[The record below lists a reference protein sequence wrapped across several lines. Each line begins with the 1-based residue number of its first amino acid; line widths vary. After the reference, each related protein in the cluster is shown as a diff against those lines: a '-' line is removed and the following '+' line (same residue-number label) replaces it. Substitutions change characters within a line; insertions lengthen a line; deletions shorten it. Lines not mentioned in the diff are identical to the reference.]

1 MTTLRYIAK
10 RILQTLIVLFFVSVF
25 AFLLIRMASGSPA
38 RMMLPDDATEEQV
51 LAMEA
56 KLGLDRPLYE
66 QYFIYIKGVFE
77 GDLGTST
84 IYKQPVA
91 DILLSRLPVTGKLTF
106 WTMVVCLAV
115 SIPLGVIAGS
125 KQGTVTD
132 FLAMFFAIFGQSMS
146 PVWLGILLIYI
157 FSSQLGWLPAMGYGG
172 IKYVILPAIT
182 LGYPVAAEITRIGRS
197 GMIDVLKED
206 YITAT
211 YAKGMNR
218 RQVIWKYAFK
228 NALIP
233 IITLVG
239 VQIGVFLA
247 GTVVVETIFSWS
259 GLGQLVNQ
267 AVSTRDYQL
276 VQSSLLLIAT
286 MFAVINLIVDI
297 INSLVDPRITLE

>member
-1 MTTLRYIAK
+1 MLARYIIK

-25 AFLLIRMASGSPA
+25 AFSLMRLSGGNPA
-38 RMMLPDDATEEQV
+38 RMMLPDGASEELV
-51 LAMEA
+51 HEMEIR
-56 KLGLDRPLYE
+56 LGLDKPLYV
-66 QYFIYIKGVFE
+66 QYLMYIKGVLT

-84 IYKQPVA
+84 MYHQPVK
-91 DILLSRLPVTGKLTF
+91 DIIMSRLPVTGTLTF
-106 WTMVVCLAV
+106 WTMLVCLAV
-115 SIPLGVIAGS
+115 SIPLGIIAGS
-125 KQGTVTD
+125 KQGSVTD

-146 PVWLGILLIYI
+146 PVWLGILLIYV
-157 FSSQLGWLPAMGYGG
+157 FASQLGWLPAMGYGG

-211 YAKGMNR
+211 YAKGMSR
-218 RQVIWKYAFK
+218 RQVLWKYAFK

-267 AVSTRDYQL
+267 AVSTRDDQL
-276 VQSSLLLIAT
+276 VQSTLLLIAA
-286 MFAVINLIVDI
+286 MFAIINLIVDI
-297 INSLVDPRITLE
+297 INSIVDPRITLE

>member
-1 MTTLRYIAK
+1 MFLRYIGK
-10 RILQTLIVLFFVSVF
+10 RVLQTLIVLFFVSIF
-25 AFLLIRMASGSPA
+25 AFLLIRMASGNPA

-51 LAMEA
+51 QQMEI
-56 KLGLDRPLYE
+56 KLGLNKPLYQ
-66 QYFIYIKGVFE
+66 QYFMYMSGVLR

-84 IYKQPVA
+84 IYKQAVSKIIA
-91 DILLSRLPVTGKLTF
+91 SRMPVTGKLTF
-106 WTMVVCLAV
+106 WTIVVCLAV
-115 SIPLGVIAGS
+115 SIPLGVVAGS

-132 FLAMFFAIFGQSMS
+132 FMAMFFAIFGQSMS
-146 PVWLGILLIYI
+146 PVWLGILLIYV
-157 FSSQLGWLPAMGYGG
+157 FASKLGWLPAMGYGG

-211 YAKGMNR
+211 YAKGMSR
-218 RQVIWKYAFK
+218 KQVLWKYAFK

-259 GLGQLVNQ
+259 GLGQLVYQ
-267 AVSTRDYQL
+267 AVSTRDYSL
-276 VQSSLLLIAT
+276 VQSSLLVIAA

>member
-1 MTTLRYIAK
+1 MFLRYIGK
-10 RILQTLIVLFFVSVF
+10 RVLQTLIVLFF
-25 AFLLIRMASGSPA
+25 AFLLIRMASGNPA

-51 LAMEA
+51 QQMEI
-56 KLGLDRPLYE
+56 KLGLDKPLYQ
-66 QYFIYIKGVFE
+66 QYFMYMSGVLR

-84 IYKQPVA
+84 IYKQAVSKIIA
-91 DILLSRLPVTGKLTF
+91 SRMPVTGKLTF
-106 WTMVVCLAV
+106 WTIVVCLAV
-115 SIPLGVIAGS
+115 SIPLGVVAGS

-132 FLAMFFAIFGQSMS
+132 FMAMFFAIFGQSMS
-146 PVWLGILLIYI
+146 PVWLGILLIYV
-157 FSSQLGWLPAMGYGG
+157 FSSKLGWLPAMGYGG

-211 YAKGMNR
+211 YAKGMSR
-218 RQVIWKYAFK
+218 KQVLWKYAFK

-259 GLGQLVNQ
+259 GLGQLVYQ
-267 AVSTRDYQL
+267 AVSTRDYSL
-276 VQSSLLLIAT
+276 VQSSLLVIAA

>member
-1 MTTLRYIAK
+1 
-10 RILQTLIVLFFVSVF
+10 
-25 AFLLIRMASGSPA
+25 
-38 RMMLPDDATEEQV
+38 
-51 LAMEA
+51 
-56 KLGLDRPLYE
+56 
-66 QYFIYIKGVFE
+66 
-77 GDLGTST
+77 
-84 IYKQPVA
+84 
-91 DILLSRLPVTGKLTF
+91 
-106 WTMVVCLAV
+106 
-115 SIPLGVIAGS
+115 
-125 KQGTVTD
+125 
-132 FLAMFFAIFGQSMS
+132 MS

-172 IKYVILPAIT
+172 IKFVILPAIT

-211 YAKGMNR
+211 YAKGMSR
-218 RQVIWKYAFK
+218 REVLWKYAFK

-276 VQSSLLLIAT
+276 VQSSLLIIAA
-286 MFAVINLIVDI
+286 MFAIINLLGATAMAGAVGAGGLGAVALTYGYQNFNQEIMYSICVVLIV
-297 INSLVDPRITLE
+297 LVAAIQYFGDWIYKKLK

>member
-1 MTTLRYIAK
+1 M
-10 RILQTLIVLFFVSVF
+10 
-25 AFLLIRMASGSPA
+25 
-38 RMMLPDDATEEQV
+38 EE
-51 LAMEA
+51 
-56 KLGLDRPLYE
+56 KLGLDKPLYQ
-66 QYFIYIKGVFE
+66 QYFIYISGVLQ

-91 DILLSRLPVTGKLTF
+91 DIIANRLPVTAQLTF
-106 WTMVVCLAV
+106 WTILVCLLV
-115 SIPLGVIAGS
+115 SIPLGIIAGS

-132 FLAMFFAIFGQSMS
+132 FMAMFFAIFGQSMS

-172 IKYVILPAIT
+172 IKFVILPAIT

-211 YAKGMNR
+211 YAKGMSR
-218 RQVIWKYAFK
+218 REVLWKYAFK

-276 VQSSLLLIAT
+276 VQSSLLIIAA
-286 MFAVINLIVDI
+286 MFAIINLLVDI
-297 INSLVDPRITLE
+297 INSIVDPRITLE

>member
-1 MTTLRYIAK
+1 MILRYIGK
-10 RILQTLIVLFFVSVF
+10 RVLQTLIVLFFVSIF

-51 LAMEA
+51 AAMEE
-56 KLGLDRPLYE
+56 KLGLDKPLYQ
-66 QYFIYIKGVFE
+66 QYFIYISGVLQ

-91 DILLSRLPVTGKLTF
+91 DIIANRLPVTAQLTF
-106 WTMVVCLAV
+106 WT
-115 SIPLGVIAGS
+115 
-125 KQGTVTD
+125 
-132 FLAMFFAIFGQSMS
+132 
-146 PVWLGILLIYI
+146 IL
-157 FSSQLGWLPAMGYGG
+157 
-172 IKYVILPAIT
+172 
-182 LGYPVAAEITRIGRS
+182 AAEITRIGRS

-211 YAKGMNR
+211 YAKGMSR
-218 RQVIWKYAFK
+218 REVLWKYAFK

-276 VQSSLLLIAT
+276 VQSSLLIIAA
-286 MFAVINLIVDI
+286 MFAIINLLVDI
-297 INSLVDPRITLE
+297 INSIVDPRITLE

>member
-1 MTTLRYIAK
+1 MLVRYILK
-10 RILQTLIVLFFVSVF
+10 RILQTLLVLFFVSIF
-25 AFLLIRMASGSPA
+25 AFGLIRLAKGNPA
-38 RMMLPDDATEEQV
+38 RMMLPEDASEEQV
-51 LAMEA
+51 HAMEIR
-56 KLGLDRPLYE
+56 LGLDKPIHQ
-66 QYFIYIKGVFE
+66 QYFIYISGVLQ

-84 IYKQPVA
+84 IYKQAVA
-91 DILLSRLPVTGKLTF
+91 DVIATRLPVTGTLTF
-106 WTMVVCLAV
+106 WTILVCLAV
-115 SIPLGVIAGS
+115 SIPLGIIAGS
-125 KQGTVTD
+125 RQGTAMD
-132 FLAMFFAIFGQSMS
+132 FLSMLFALFGQSMS
-146 PVWLGILLIYI
+146 PVWLGILLIYV

-172 IKYVILPAIT
+172 IRYVILPAIT

-211 YAKGMNR
+211 YAKGISKTA
-218 RQVIWKYAFK
+218 VLWKYAFK

-276 VQSSLLLIAT
+276 VQSSLLVIAS
-286 MFAVINLIVDI
+286 MFALINLVVDI
-297 INSLVDPRITLE
+297 INSIVDPRITLK

>member
-1 MTTLRYIAK
+1 MLLRYIGK
-10 RILQTLIVLFFVSVF
+10 RVLQTLLVLFFVSLF
-25 AFLLIRMASGSPA
+25 AFSLIRMADGSPA

-51 LAMEA
+51 EAMEK
-56 KLGLDRPLYE
+56 KLGLDKPLPE
-66 QYFIYIKGVFE
+66 QYLIYISGVLK

-91 DILLSRLPVTGKLTF
+91 SIIANRLPVTGTLTF
-106 WTMVVCLAV
+106 WTMVVCLLV

-146 PVWLGILLIYI
+146 PVWLGILLIYV
-157 FSSQLGWLPAMGYGG
+157 FSSKLGWLPAMGYGG

-211 YAKGMNR
+211 YAKGISR
-218 RQVIWKYAFK
+218 RKVLWKYAFK

-233 IITLVG
+233 IVTLVG

-276 VQSSLLLIAT
+276 VQSTLLLIAA
-286 MFAVINLIVDI
+286 MFAIINLVVDI
-297 INSLVDPRITLE
+297 INSIIDPRITLE

>member
-1 MTTLRYIAK
+1 MFLRYIGK
-10 RILQTLIVLFFVSVF
+10 RVLQTLIVLFFVSIF
-25 AFLLIRMASGSPA
+25 AFLLIRMASGNPA

-51 LAMEA
+51 QQMEI
-56 KLGLDRPLYE
+56 KLGLDKPLYQ
-66 QYFIYIKGVFE
+66 QYFMYMSGVLR

-84 IYKQPVA
+84 IYKQAVSKIIA
-91 DILLSRLPVTGKLTF
+91 SRMPVTGKLTF
-106 WTMVVCLAV
+106 WTIVVCLAV
-115 SIPLGVIAGS
+115 SIPLGVVAGS

-132 FLAMFFAIFGQSMS
+132 FMAMFFAIFGQSMS
-146 PVWLGILLIYI
+146 PVWLGILLIYV
-157 FSSQLGWLPAMGYGG
+157 FPSKLGWLPAMGYGG

-211 YAKGMNR
+211 YAKGMSR
-218 RQVIWKYAFK
+218 KQVLWKYAFK

-259 GLGQLVNQ
+259 GLGQLVYQ
-267 AVSTRDYQL
+267 AVSTRDYSL
-276 VQSSLLLIAT
+276 VQSSLLVIAA
-286 MFAVINLIVDI
+286 MFAIINLIVDI

>member
-1 MTTLRYIAK
+1 MFLRYIGK
-10 RILQTLIVLFFVSVF
+10 RVLQTLIVLFFVSIF
-25 AFLLIRMASGSPA
+25 AFLLIRMASGNSA

-51 LAMEA
+51 QQMEI
-56 KLGLDRPLYE
+56 KLGLDKPLYQ
-66 QYFIYIKGVFE
+66 QYFMYMSGVLR

-84 IYKQPVA
+84 IYKQAVSKIIA
-91 DILLSRLPVTGKLTF
+91 SRMPVTGKLTF
-106 WTMVVCLAV
+106 WTIVVCLAV
-115 SIPLGVIAGS
+115 SIPLGVVAGS

-132 FLAMFFAIFGQSMS
+132 FMAMFFAIFGQSMS
-146 PVWLGILLIYI
+146 PVWLGILLIYV
-157 FSSQLGWLPAMGYGG
+157 FSSKLGWLPAMGYGG

-211 YAKGMNR
+211 YAKGMSR
-218 RQVIWKYAFK
+218 KQVLWKYAFK

-259 GLGQLVNQ
+259 GLGQLVYQ
-267 AVSTRDYQL
+267 AVSTRDYSL
-276 VQSSLLLIAT
+276 VQSSLLVIAA
-286 MFAVINLIVDI
+286 MFAIINLIVDI

>member
-1 MTTLRYIAK
+1 MILRYIGK
-10 RILQTLIVLFFVSVF
+10 RVLQTIFVLFCVSIF
-25 AFLLIRMASGSPA
+25 AFSLVRLAPGSPA
-38 RMMLPDDATEEQV
+38 RMMLPDDASEEQV
-51 LAMEA
+51 KEMEA
-56 KLGLDRPLYE
+56 KLGLDKPVVQ
-66 QYFIYIKGVFE
+66 QYFIYISGVLK

-84 IYKQPVA
+84 IYKQPVK
-91 DILLSRLPVTGKLTF
+91 DIIATRLPVTGTLTF
-106 WTMVVCLAV
+106 WTMLVCLAV
-115 SIPLGVIAGS
+115 SIPLGIIAGS
-125 KQGTVTD
+125 HEGTVTD

-146 PVWLGILLIYI
+146 PVWLGILLIYV

-172 IKYVILPAIT
+172 IRYVVLPAIT

-211 YAKGMNR
+211 YAKGMSR
-218 RQVIWKYAFK
+218 KKVIWRYAFK

-276 VQSSLLLIAT
+276 VQSTLLLIAA
-286 MFAVINLIVDI
+286 MFAIINLVVDI
-297 INSLVDPRITLE
+297 VNSIIDPRITLE

>member
-1 MTTLRYIAK
+1 
-10 RILQTLIVLFFVSVF
+10 
-25 AFLLIRMASGSPA
+25 
-38 RMMLPDDATEEQV
+38 
-51 LAMEA
+51 
-56 KLGLDRPLYE
+56 
-66 QYFIYIKGVFE
+66 
-77 GDLGTST
+77 
-84 IYKQPVA
+84 
-91 DILLSRLPVTGKLTF
+91 
-106 WTMVVCLAV
+106 
-115 SIPLGVIAGS
+115 
-125 KQGTVTD
+125 
-132 FLAMFFAIFGQSMS
+132 MFFAIFGQSMS

-172 IKYVILPAIT
+172 IKYVILPAVT

-206 YITAT
+206 YITAA
-211 YAKGMNR
+211 YAKGMSR
-218 RQVIWKYAFK
+218 SQVLWKYAFK

-276 VQSSLLLIAT
+276 VQSSLLLIAA
-286 MFAVINLIVDI
+286 MFAVINLVVDI
-297 INSLVDPRITLE
+297 INSLVDPRVTLE

>member
-1 MTTLRYIAK
+1 MILRYIGK
-10 RILQTLIVLFFVSVF
+10 RVLQTLIVLFFVSIF

-51 LAMEA
+51 AAMEE
-56 KLGLDRPLYE
+56 KLGLDKPLYQ
-66 QYFIYIKGVFE
+66 QYFIYISGVLQ

-91 DILLSRLPVTGKLTF
+91 DIIANRLPVTAQLTF
-106 WTMVVCLAV
+106 WTILVCLLV
-115 SIPLGVIAGS
+115 SIPLGIIAGS

-132 FLAMFFAIFGQSMS
+132 FMAMFFAIFGQSMS

-172 IKYVILPAIT
+172 IKFVIT

-211 YAKGMNR
+211 YAKGMSR
-218 RQVIWKYAFK
+218 REVLWKYAFK

-276 VQSSLLLIAT
+276 VQSSLLIIAA
-286 MFAVINLIVDI
+286 MFAIINLLVDI
-297 INSLVDPRITLE
+297 INSIVDPRITLE